1 MTIYGTHF
9 IYASLIT
16 LVVELPLLFLI
27 GVYLLKIKVK
37 KIFWVGLF
45 TNLFSLPYLWFVFP
59 LFIYIHN
66 YVYVGEILVVLIEAI
81 IFIKLFNI
89 NFKKSIFLSLVLN
102 VASYFIGTLILG

>member
-27 GVYLLKIKVK
+27 GKYLLKTGVK
-37 KIFWVGLF
+37 KLFWVGLF

-59 LFIYIHN
+59 SFIHIHN
-66 YVYVGEILVVLIEAI
+66 YVYIGEIIVVLIEAI
-81 IFIKLFNI
+81 IFIKLLNI
-89 NFKKSIFLSLVLN
+89 NFKKSIFLSLTLN
-102 VASYFIGTLILG
+102 LASYLIGMLILG